1 MSYRAFKR
9 LLGETSLERKCRF
22 LFGAATL
29 LLIWASF
36 TWYARQT
43 EDLAYEQITA
53 TGRLL
58 VNPLIVKAH
67 QDLLVSATD
76 EKAAD
81 KPKTQR
87 QERLQRALD
96 ELSEEH
102 LPESLRKYKHRLM
115 KP

>member
-36 TWYARQT
+36 TLYAKQT
-43 EDLAYEQITA
+43 EDLAYEQVIV

-58 VNPLIVKAH
+58 VNPIIAGQHKEP
-67 QDLLVSATD
+67 LLASAD
-76 EKAAD
+76 GAAD
-81 KPKTQR
+81 DKVKSKWK
-87 QERLQRALD
+87 ALREAMD
-96 ELSEEH
+96 NLSEEH
-102 LPESLRKYKHRLM
+102 
-115 KP
+115 

>member
-9 LLGETSLERKCRF
+9 QLGETSLERKCRF

-43 EDLAYEQITA
+43 EDLAYEQMTA

-58 VNPLIVKAH
+58 VNPIIVKRH
-67 QDLLVSATD
+67 GNIPRPSSEGKVNEKTKKSWEDLRVAMED
-76 EKAAD
+76 
-81 KPKTQR
+81 
-87 QERLQRALD
+87 
-96 ELSEEH
+96 LSEE
-102 LPESLRKYKHRLM
+102 
-115 KP
+115 